1 MEMVSSPAEQPLS
14 NRVSSSPV
22 NRMTKEEIVDKFNEA
37 GYQDVAQML
46 ANSIDLKNDP
56 KYGSEAMVFSIP
68 RLDDFLIRVP
78 HGRWAETETENPGEL
93 TLIDNPFSG
102 NPNVVWPIAKIGSLA
117 LLRNQPGVPVG
128 VSAKEGAKPAD
139 VMYKEHLNRVAD
151 MPQEAYDKL
160 AETMFEIG
168 QKGRPFDVLGYDNMR
183 IGPDNQFYILDLP
196 SEPVEGYHNNS
207 ITHMIK
213 PLVDYK
219 YAESYGGDHAWD
231 IRAWR
236 KTILEKSVKAAVQT
250 GLDLPE
256 PSDYEM
262 NYIFQ
267 SAGMD
272 GRWPQL
278 REEALASRASNAPWP
293 DVSLSAEVAKNP
305 DIASSPAARKGEDAH
320 FYQKP
325 FDAALGTS
333 SPVRDFTV
341 YNAKKVGETYA
352 DIEPV
357 ESLSEPARKL
367 RDFLVTINP
376 YLQDGLQNEVDRY
389 GCSGCKE
396 ASLSLVEILKPEFSQ
411 SFKFEV
417 KEGKFMVPPETN
429 YHYWIEAEDN
439 VTKEKFYISATDGQL
454 VENIGQLEGAR
465 QYPKTLATGETIEIT
480 PGVNIPEDLAGKMVI
495 HYKPDE
501 FTKKDYSPQGY
512 VPRVYRDLGLD
523 FIRFIKMPDSI
534 EEMGL
539 KAAEKEGEYDT
550 SKLGIQGKIQK
561 VLFGIYET
569 LRDKHKDVIKA
580 LDVSNAQ
587 VQSTPE
593 LAKVIAQVVT
603 RITAEP
609 SRPTS
614 ASPVVKGDLV
624 YVRDIKTGLLKVGE
638 VVQKTEDATSRFGLP
653 VQRIDV
659 LFRGDKKTRT
669 CEEFEKLQGVGVVTP
684 QTPRELGLES
694 DRARL
699 DEFEKQVQQA
709 AGKSWEEFSARSG
722 PSSDQGDR
730 SSSPVQPQ
738 PLNSA
743 KISQSLNEVGAKF
756 TSKEGGG
763 YAVYGGR
770 GKEDSLVLEAVRDGQ
785 SYRPG
790 GHPYLVV
797 EKVLWDGRNE
807 RNILFARV
815 NTEKFNE
822 SGNGVAAGLV
832 QTLGQV
838 LPLGTALIFETAQ
851 PQVLGPIVAKAGFVD
866 RTKSLEAMQSLGVG
880 EEPQLKSGQ
889 YFFEKEF
896 ANQSPEPVSSPMA
909 APEEPSAGLSDLR
922 EVGAVTLKDEVSSPA
937 GEMPGYRP
945 RAPPAADQLKYS
957 SSPIEVPSKEEL
969 SAKSNDEIIHL
980 LASLRVK
987 RNERKDQATTDRR
1000 TGLLNR
1006 LGFIKIFEKTVA
1018 LVEHADRR
1026 AASRGADRRVFPEFK
1041 DVTGP
1046 VQIVYADLNKF
1057 KEANELLGRAG
1068 ADTLLQEVANAI
1080 EEKLRPG
1087 DHAARLGGD
1096 EIAFILRGSPEE
1108 AVYAMERFDQAVKEV
1123 AARYRDRNIDLNTG
1137 LSAGIAP
1144 YEQGVTLEK
1153 LLARADDELYTVKEM
1168 NKQGGQARIVAK
1180 VFEGKDEDITR
1191 VSKGFLGIKL
1201 PDDQARE
1208 IPIDD
1213 LSPDQRIQEVVSL
1226 SKEINQWNHIITIDE
1241 VTGMLNE
1248 EGFRQRFEEVLANR
1262 NRVEFSA
1269 QEGPAAIPEADL
1281 LKVLILAIDNF
1292 KEINDEYG
1300 HEIGDEVLRSAKTI
1314 LENETRAGD
1323 VTARLYGKHFAL
1335 ILHADIEDA
1344 KNVVQRIRERIIDK
1358 VGEIIKGGSRGIG
1371 DLRIGLSAGIVP
1383 YKPGMSH
1390 KDIMARADAALENAK
1405 DTRNITIINNSTSS
1419 GSSPLQKT
1427 MEEAQWTSESSS
1439 PAKASDV
1446 RKIEAGISAVA
1457 QEIIKRQ
1464 DISSVEKG
1472 RLATDIGQKIVNKF
1486 KGVIDETRIW
1496 DLLYAAIGSTV
1507 ETESPAPVAV
1517 APMEAVEQQ
1526 EIAAKAEV
1534 PAAPVVRP
1542 QTPDVTSVGMLSAR
1556 ILKAIE
1562 DEDYTTAGELSRHL
1576 QEEYP
1581 GEMAKINQRIV
1592 EDSRL
1597 RPESVLQEFRD
1608 RMQQSGNQR
1617 VNKFTL
1623 NDYRT
1628 ILEQKFGAAGRQA
1641 SDERARQGFLAQTRG
1656 DLEAMAA
1663 RGEIRLRSGET
1674 LRVVKE
1680 PARGVYRIERVSSP
1694 VESEIAVKDPAR
1706 LIPDIETSSPA
1717 VHPVWDSIKAGAK
1730 KLAVGASLIAAIGS
1744 ATVPASDAFYTQ
1756 LTRSEER

>member
-669 CEEFEKLQGVGVVTP
+669 CEEFEKLRGVGVVTP

-763 YAVYGGR
+763 YAVYAGR

-880 EEPQLKSGQ
+880 EEPQLK
-889 YFFEKEF
+889 
-896 ANQSPEPVSSPMA
+896 
-909 APEEPSAGLSDLR
+909 
-922 EVGAVTLKDEVSSPA
+922 
-937 GEMPGYRP
+937 
-945 RAPPAADQLKYS
+945 YS

-1046 VQIVYADLNKF
+1046 VPIVYADLNKF

-1446 RKIEAGISAVA
+1446 RKIEVGISALA

-1517 APMEAVEQQ
+1517 APTEAVEQQ
-1526 EIAAKAEV
+1526 KAVAVKAGGTSAPKVEEPLFSV
-1534 PAAPVVRP
+1534 PAIRE
-1542 QTPDVTSVGMLSAR
+1542 
-1556 ILKAIE
+1556 KIE
-1562 DEDYTTAGELSRHL
+1562 RLSR
-1576 QEEYP
+1576 QVSEIP
-1581 GEMAKINQRIV
+1581 
-1592 EDSRL
+1592 RL
-1597 RPESVLQEFRD
+1597 RQRHVLWTLFEGFEGEGGREFTADEYARMLLKEGLVRD
-1608 RMQQSGNQR
+1608 
-1617 VNKFTL
+1617 
-1623 NDYRT
+1623 D
-1628 ILEQKFGAAGRQA
+1628 
-1641 SDERARQGFLAQTRG
+1641 
-1656 DLEAMAA
+1656 
-1663 RGEIRLRSGET
+1663 
-1674 LRVVKE
+1674 
-1680 PARGVYRIERVSSP
+1680 
-1694 VESEIAVKDPAR
+1694 
-1706 LIPDIETSSPA
+1706 
-1717 VHPVWDSIKAGAK
+1717 
-1730 KLAVGASLIAAIGS
+1730 
-1744 ATVPASDAFYTQ
+1744 
-1756 LTRSEER
+1756 RSEEH